1 MRTEK
6 LTNHCSPKIIPCLC
20 MISANCDDDGTCE
33 NWDREIQSGHIFQ
46 PFYIN
51 FFLQKYMHLC
61 IDPYFFKMF
70 IDIKNENCLYQ
81 KTLHNSPWLYEW
93 GNIFLWRFVGY
104 VIITSD
110 VERFNHISIENS
122 KWVCTECRSEL
133 RYTGAF
139 DKMLKGIYR
148 QLNIMQCVK
157 IW

>member
-1 MRTEK
+1 MMMELVRIEIERYNLDTFS
-6 LTNHCSPKIIPCLC
+6 NHF
-20 MISANCDDDGTCE
+20 ISISFCKSICIFAS
-33 NWDREIQSGHIFQ
+33 IHI
-46 PFYIN
+46 
-51 FFLQKYMHLC
+51 
-61 IDPYFFKMF
+61 FFKMF

-93 GNIFLWRFVGY
+93 GNIFLRRFVGY